1 MRCGPIRGR
10 PHRDWWGLAAG
21 HQSRGRAQGRQGV
34 LRHRQRPAARARPRH
49 RRFAGKH
56 PWPPKCRR
64 RSPHHYGG
72 TIAPL
77 IVRDMVVAG
86 VAGADEGIRGF
97 VAAFNAE
104 TGALVWR
111 RWTVPRQGN
120 QASKPGKGPSRSSG
134 GSTWLTGSYDP
145 SSDTLYWA
153 TGNPWPGGDDRN
165 RPGDNLYTNCVLA
178 LRAATGEV
186 KWHYQFTP
194 TTSRTVTPPSPT
206 CWWTVSIAASHP
218 GCCSTPIAAAVLPCS
233 IERTAPCCWPGPFS
247 GAWIGPRASAP
258 MDGRS

>member
-1 MRCGPIRGR
+1 MAPEM
-10 PHRDWWGLAAG
+10 
-21 HQSRGRAQGRQGV
+21 
-34 LRHRQRPAARARPRH
+34 
-49 RRFAGKH
+49 
-56 PWPPKCRR
+56 PP
-64 RSPHHYGG
+64 SEPPHHYGG

-120 QASKPGKGPSRSSG
+120 QASKPGKGRSRSSS

-153 TGNPWPGGDDRN
+153 TRNPWPGGDDRN

-178 LRAATGEV
+178 LNAATGEV

-218 GCCSTPIAAAVLPCS
+218 GCCSTPIAGWLPCS
-233 IERTAPCCWPGPFS
+233 IDERRRAAGQALSPARGLGLGRRRRWTSDREGSARVSVDAANWSTTAFSPETGLYYFLALENAWASLPATPIRPG
-247 GAWIGPRASAP
+247 SAIFAP
-258 MDGRS
+258 